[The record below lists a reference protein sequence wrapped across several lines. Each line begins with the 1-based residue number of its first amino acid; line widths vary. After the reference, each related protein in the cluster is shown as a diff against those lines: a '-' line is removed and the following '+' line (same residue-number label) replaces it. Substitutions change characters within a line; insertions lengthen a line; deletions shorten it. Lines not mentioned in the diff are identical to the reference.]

1 MTNFEKRFFKV
12 LKESDEEKEAFEL
25 ELDDDTSP
33 EDFDVDVEADLE
45 ATADIEDPALK
56 AAEATAEIHEAQV
69 NTLKGWITAG
79 DEFLKMLNDAEDPN
93 SVQAVLA
100 NAQADTIFDRMKQS
114 EQRKIAR
121 VATELASLNESFRGF
136 LAQADNAQ
144 FRGV

>member
-12 LKESDEEKEAFEL
+12 LKENDEDKEAFEL
-25 ELDDDTSP
+25 ELDDDTSS
-33 EDFDVDVEADLE
+33 EDFDIDVEADVE
-45 ATADIEDPALK
+45 ATADIQDPAIK
-56 AAEATAEIHEAQV
+56 AAEATAEIHEAQI
-69 NTLKGWITAG
+69 NTLKGWISSG

-121 VATELASLNESFRGF
+121 VDTELASLNESFRGYV
-136 LAQADNAQ
+136 AQTDNAQ

>member
-12 LKESDEEKEAFEL
+12 LKENDEEKEAFEL

-33 EDFDVDVEADLE
+33 EEFDVDVEADVE
-45 ATADIEDPALK
+45 ATADIQDPAIT
-56 AAEATAEIHEAQV
+56 AAKATAEIHEAQI
-69 NTLKGWITAG
+69 NTLKGWISSG

-100 NAQADTIFDRMKQS
+100 NAQTDTIFGRMKQS

-121 VATELASLNESFRGF
+121 VATELASLTESFRGY
-136 LAQADNAQ
+136 LAQSDNAQ